1 MDKEEY
7 TKYIENNEDIHRI
20 LEVTSSLNTV
30 IEILITKGVCTTE
43 EFNKIKQKYKNQMI
57 DDSYAREKPE
67 DLEAAKTINDFMS
80 MFTGKG
86 D

>member
-1 MDKEEY
+1 MNKEEY

-20 LEVTSSLNTV
+20 LEITSSLNTV

-43 EFNKIKQKYKNQMI
+43 EFNKIKQKYKKQLI
-57 DDSYAREKPE
+57 DDSYAKEKPE
-67 DLEAAKTINDFMS
+67 YLEAAKFMS

-86 D
+86 E